1 MTTAYSYAREKK
13 ISWKYWSVFRLSV
26 AKPNQIITMI
36 NQERASHVYRQDP
49 MRTQNSRKRLKRRK
63 TRMPLS
69 WGIIV
74 LVFDWLR
81 RWHAFSSVVRR
92 PYVKAAQSRGFTFTQ
107 LKVAV
112 SLFSKIPWI
121 DFWSISSAQEGLR
134 VNFLLSPL
142 ASFQLELK
150 DSSILR

>member
-92 PYVKAAQSRGFTFTQ
+92 PYVKAAQSRGFTFT
-107 LKVAV
+107 LSWKLL
-112 SLFSKIPWI
+112 SLCFQKYPGSIFEAFLQYKRASE
-121 DFWSISSAQEGLR
+121 SISFW
-134 VNFLLSPL
+134 VLLL
-142 ASFQLELK
+142 LFN
-150 DSSILR
+150 

>member
-1 MTTAYSYAREKK
+1 M
-13 ISWKYWSVFRLSV
+13 SV

-112 SLFSKIPWI
+112 SLFSKISLDRFLKHFFSTRGPPSQ
-121 DFWSISSAQEGLR
+121 FPSESSCFFSIRTQG
-134 VNFLLSPL
+134 FFYTPL
-142 ASFQLELK
+142 VFSGIA
-150 DSSILR
+150 I